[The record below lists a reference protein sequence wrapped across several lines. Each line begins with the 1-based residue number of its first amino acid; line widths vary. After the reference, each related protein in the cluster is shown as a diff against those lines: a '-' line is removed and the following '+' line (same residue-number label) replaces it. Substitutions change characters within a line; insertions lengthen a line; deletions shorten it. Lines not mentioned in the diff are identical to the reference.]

1 MRDREREREMLYIVN
16 MLYLKKFNGAIR
28 RASGEKF
35 DDGWNTLLSGFF
47 KKESRLEET
56 KKK

>member
-1 MRDREREREMLYIVN
+1 MLYIVN
-16 MLYLKKFNGAIR
+16 ILYLKKFNGAIR